1 MRFLYMNMMMTLK
14 TMHTIWKIV
23 VRVNPLAAA
32 RATNGMVVV
41 GSPVKRTIGVKNMDM
56 SRPAAAARK
65 SVCILCI
72 ILYLFVQWQ
81 KYAK

>member
-14 TMHTIWKIV
+14 TVHTIWKIV

-32 RATNGMVVV
+32 RATNGMVV